1 MTERRSL
8 DPGLYELLLTAGLS
22 GLLQETHA
30 RGLTPVSTDIDSAD
44 VAHVLTQH
52 ISGAVNQALHV
63 LPHDDQINLA
73 NQVLRAL
80 PQGEGDPSVAPGPRL
95 LTSVTTPSTETAPRP
110 STPLSDVALFTNSR
124 MDPQLGS
131 ELRLEMASADRIDLL
146 CAFVKWSG
154 IRVLE
159 DALRA
164 AADRGVPIRVLT
176 TTYIGATDR
185 KALDYF
191 ASALNAEV
199 RVNYDAQSTHLHA
212 KAWMFHRDSG
222 YSTGY
227 VGSSNMSRAALV
239 DGLEWN
245 VRLSHQATPSLLDK
259 FELTFDTYW
268 DDASFAPYD
277 PDQDGEYLDALL
289 AKNSGREAAGTFDV
303 SQLDVR
309 PYPHQVEMLDDLQS
323 EREVHGRHQNLV
335 VAATGTGK
343 TVVAA
348 LDYKRLCPSHA
359 ERPSLLFIAHRKEIL
374 EQALRTY
381 RDVLK
386 DGSFGELLVGGYKP
400 TRRKHVF
407 ASIQSITR
415 AEELARW
422 ARGHFDVVVVD
433 EFHHAESATYRR
445 ALDHFAPQELLGLT
459 ATPERADGVD
469 VAAEFFGGRI
479 ASELRLWDALG
490 ADLLVPFHY
499 FGIADGVDLRGI
511 RFSRGRYDLGQLD
524 KIFTGNDARAG
535 KVLTAVQD
543 KVTDPSIM
551 RALGFCVSVDHA
563 HYMANVFNKAGLPA
577 LALSGDSNGDERREG
592 LEKLRRGDIA
602 CLFAVDLFN
611 EGLDIPMID
620 TVLMLR
626 PTQSATIFLQ
636 QLGRGLRRADDKAVL
651 TVLDFVGLQNEH
663 FRFDLKYRALTGLS
677 RNKLERS
684 ITDGFPFL
692 PPGSQIVF
700 DRVAQDIVLSNVRK
714 QLKLT
719 TKDLV
724 VDVRQHKAPELE
736 PGDYSLG
743 TYLQEAERSLADV
756 YTPST
761 RTFQGEK
768 RASSWSALVDW
779 AFPSTRP
786 RLSSEDDE
794 ALLRRV
800 GALTHV
806 DDPDRIHAYRE
817 LLAAPTLPESATT
830 NLHAAMLFYSF
841 WPSGRE
847 GGVREGLED
856 LRSRPHVVT
865 EVLDVLA
872 YREQISRIL
881 PRALEGRLATTPL
894 RSHAQYSREELL
906 AGLGLGTLES
916 GTPGSIREGVKW
928 LPTLQT
934 DALLVTLKKS
944 EADYSPTT
952 MYRDFAI
959 NQNYFHW
966 ESQSTTSSESVT
978 GQRYVH
984 HAARGTNV
992 VLFVRRTKSGD
1003 LGTEPYTCL
1012 GTAQFD
1018 HATGSRPMQIV
1029 WKLDRDMPVD
1039 LFLEAKAAA

>member
-8 DPGLYELLLTAGLS
+8 DPGLYELLLTTGLS
-22 GLLQETHA
+22 GLLQETNA
-30 RGLTPVSTDIDSAD
+30 RGFTPVSVDVDTADI
-44 VAHVLTQH
+44 AHVLTQH
-52 ISGAVNQALHV
+52 ISSTVSQALHA
-63 LPHDDQINLA
+63 LPHEDQIDVA

-80 PQGEGDPSVAPGPRL
+80 PQGEHDPSVLPGPQQL
-95 LTSVTTPSTETAPRP
+95 ISVDPPFAETAARP

-164 AADRGVPIRVLT
+164 AADRGIPIRVLT

-191 ASALNAEV
+191 ARELNAEV

-227 VGSSNMSRAALV
+227 VGSSNMSRAALI

-259 FELTFDTYW
+259 FESTFDTYW
-268 DDASFAPYD
+268 EDVSFAPYD
-277 PDQDGEYLDALL
+277 PDQDGAYLDALL
-289 AKNSGREAAGTFDV
+289 AKNGGLKPAGAFDV

-309 PYPHQVEMLDDLQS
+309 PYPHQSEMLDDLQS
-323 EREVHGRHQNLV
+323 EREVHGRHRNLV

-348 LDYKRLCPSHA
+348 LDYKRLCPSPGDQ
-359 ERPSLLFIAHRKEIL
+359 PSLLFIAHRKEIL
-374 EQALRTY
+374 EQAVRTY

-386 DGSFGELLVGGYKP
+386 DGSFGELLVGGFKP
-400 TRRKHVF
+400 IKRKHVF
-407 ASIQSITR
+407 ASIQSIAR

-422 ARGHFDVVVVD
+422 ARDHFDIVVVD
-433 EFHHAESATYRR
+433 EFHHAEADTYRR
-445 ALDHFAPQELLGLT
+445 VLDHFVPQNLLGLT

-469 VAAEFFGGRI
+469 VAAEFFDGRV

-499 FGIADGVDLRGI
+499 FGIADGIDLRGV
-511 RFSRGRYDLGQLD
+511 RFSRGRYDLNQLD
-524 KIFTGNDARAG
+524 KIYTGNDARAA
-535 KVLTAVQD
+535 KVLAAVQD
-543 KVTDPSIM
+543 KVTEPAAM
-551 RALGFCVSVDHA
+551 RALGFCVSVEHA
-563 HYMANVFNKAGLPA
+563 RYMAQVFNSAGLPA
-577 LALSGDSNGDERREG
+577 LALSGKSNSDERREG
-592 LEKLRRGDIA
+592 LEKLRRGELT

-636 QLGRGLRRADDKAVL
+636 QLGRGLRRNEHKAVL
-651 TVLDFVGLQNEH
+651 TVLDFVGLQNEQ

-677 RNKLERS
+677 RTKLERN
-684 ITDGFPFL
+684 ITAGFPFL

-700 DRVAQDIVLSNVRK
+700 DRVAQDIVLNNVRK

-724 VDVRQHKAPELE
+724 VDVRQHKTPDLE

-743 TYLQEAERSLADV
+743 TYLREAERSLADI
-756 YTPST
+756 YMPSS
-761 RTFQGEK
+761 RTFQGER

-779 AFPSTRP
+779 AFPSSRP
-786 RLSSEDDE
+786 RLCSKNDE

-800 GALTHV
+800 GALAHV
-806 DDPDRIHAYRE
+806 DDPIRIHAYRE
-817 LLAAPTLPESATT
+817 LLTAPTLADRIDTD
-830 NLHAAMLFYSF
+830 LHAAMLYFSF
-841 WPSGRE
+841 WPSGR
-847 GGVREGLED
+847 GGGLREGLED
-856 LRSRPHVVT
+856 LRSRPHLVT

-881 PRALEGRLATTPL
+881 PRPLSGHLASTPL
-894 RSHAQYSREELL
+894 RSHAHYSREELL
-906 AGLGLGTLES
+906 AGLGLGTLD
-916 GTPGSIREGVKW
+916 PGAPGLIREGVKW
-928 LPTLQT
+928 LPALQT

-966 ESQSTTSSESVT
+966 ESQTTTSSESVT
-978 GQRYVH
+978 GQRYVNH
-984 HAARGTNV
+984 GTRGTNV
-992 VLFVRRTKSGD
+992 VLFVRRAKSGD

-1018 HATGSRPMQIV
+1018 HASGSRPMQIV
-1029 WKLDRDMPVD
+1029 WELDRSMPVD